1 MESKEY
7 ILFFGTFL
15 CCSFWWFLDGKDI
28 LNVLAEL
35 NNMLKTAGQKLHF
48 NIEQATHALKQTF
61 GCNRKVITV
70 SKLMF

>member
-1 MESKEY
+1 MDVCCDSKVELTY
-7 ILFFGTFL
+7 GIQRIHSFFGTFL

-48 NIEQATHALKQTF
+48 NIEQATHAWK
-61 GCNRKVITV
+61 
-70 SKLMF
+70 